1 MPYDLTCHLE
11 LVRLY
16 VSALDKVAEFRR
28 LRYPLG
34 LLRKACA
41 YIATTS
47 GPSKA
52 LYVKVSAL
60 TALDVKFNELGEE
73 GEKELRMAALGR
85 GFKWL

>member
-1 MPYDLTCHLE
+1 M
-11 LVRLY
+11 
-16 VSALDKVAEFRR
+16 
-28 LRYPLG
+28 
-34 LLRKACA
+34 LRKACA